1 MDEKNIDEIISD
13 YLTKDIDLNEKN
25 IKASKLALLDTI
37 GCVFNASL
45 NISATIFATFGL
57 SDSIHNPITYMKDI
71 ESLKER
77 ARFFSILTRW
87 FDYNDTFLAK
97 EWAHPSDN
105 IGTIFS
111 YFMEKNNM
119 KINTFIDSL
128 IKMYEIQGCLAL
140 GTSLNKEGYD
150 HVFYVKLSSASIF
163 SSLISK
169 NNSETIKRTVNN
181 VLLDGVN
188 LRAYRHEPNV
198 GKRKSWAAGDAV
210 SRGIEIALVSE
221 FEDELYSTIQQD
233 EDWGFEK
240 VFLNNQNLSFGKDLS
255 DWVVEN
261 ILFKVLY
268 PAEFHGQSA
277 IEASVKLSDLYK
289 EKQDEIERIIVQT
302 HEPAL
307 RIISNKENLTNA
319 SDRDHS
325 LEYMTAAG
333 LLFKEV
339 KSESYEDNFSGIQQI
354 ENLRKK
360 IAVQEN
366 KEFTDNY
373 YDISKRYIAN
383 TVYFEYTDGSFSK
396 KETVET
402 PIGHPKRREE
412 AEPLLMQKFIDNMS
426 SHFSEEKAKDIWEK
440 ILLIDVDSEF
450 KEVIKLLSND

>member
-1 MDEKNIDEIISD
+1 MQNNNLDTQINKFLSKPLKNDDHFTSAKLAILDTLGCIIEASSHDEVNNFAIEDKSFELFSNPFLNVGKLNSYQEVAW
-13 YLTKDIDLNEKN
+13 YLT
-25 IKASKLALLDTI
+25 
-37 GCVFNASL
+37 V
-45 NISATIFATFGL
+45 
-57 SDSIHNPITYMKDI
+57 
-71 ESLKER
+71 
-77 ARFFSILTRW
+77 LTRW

-105 IGTIFS
+105 FGSIYS
-111 YFMEKNNM
+111 YFYSNPNFK
-119 KINTFIDSL
+119 FIDFTTAL
-128 IKMYEIQGCLAL
+128 TKAYEIQGSLCL
-140 GTSLNKEGYD
+140 GTSLNKLGYD
-150 HVFYVKLSSASIF
+150 HVFYVKLASGAVF
-163 SSLISK
+163 SSLLSK
-169 NNSETIKRTVNN
+169 GNEKIVHRTINHI
-181 VLLDGVN
+181 LLDGPS
-188 LRAYRHEPNV
+188 LRSYRHFPNV

-233 EDWGFEK
+233 ENWGFEK
-240 VFLNNQNLSFGKDLS
+240 IFLNNQKLSFGKDLS

-261 ILFKVLY
+261 VLFKVLY

-277 IEASVKLSDLYK
+277 IEASIKLSDLYK
-289 EKQDEIERIIVQT
+289 EKEDEIERIIVDT

-307 RIISNKENLTNA
+307 RIISNKENLSNA

-325 LEYMTAAG
+325 LEYMIAAG

-402 PIGHPKRREE
+402 PIGHPNRREE
-412 AEPLLMQKFIDNMS
+412 AEPLLKEKFVDNMS
-426 SHFSEEKAKDIWEK
+426 SHFSEEKAKDIWDK
-440 ILLIDVDSEF
+440 ILLIDVDSDF

>member
-1 MDEKNIDEIISD
+1 
-13 YLTKDIDLNEKN
+13 
-25 IKASKLALLDTI
+25 
-37 GCVFNASL
+37 
-45 NISATIFATFGL
+45 
-57 SDSIHNPITYMKDI
+57 MKDI

-150 HVFYVKLSSASIF
+150 HVFYVKLSSASLF

-169 NNSETIKRTVNN
+169 NNSDTIKRTVNN

-210 SRGIEIALVSE
+210 SRGIDIALVSK

-233 EDWGFEK
+233 ENWGFEK
-240 VFLNNQNLSFGKDLS
+240 IFLNNQKLSFGKDLS

-261 ILFKVLY
+261 VLFKVLY

-277 IEASVKLSDLYK
+277 IEASIKLSDLYK
-289 EKQDEIERIIVQT
+289 EKEDEIERIIVDT

-307 RIISNKENLTNA
+307 RIISNKENLSNA

-325 LEYMTAAG
+325 LEYMIAAG

-339 KSESYEDNFSGIQQI
+339 KSETYEDNFSGLSEI

-360 IAVQEN
+360 ITVQEN

-373 YDISKRYIAN
+373 YDLSKRYIAN

-402 PIGHPKRREE
+402 PIGHPNRREE
-412 AEPLLMQKFIDNMS
+412 AEPLLKEKFVDNMS
-426 SHFSEEKAKDIWEK
+426 SHFSEEKAKDIWDK
-440 ILLIDVDSEF
+440 ILLIDVDSDF

>member
-45 NISATIFATFGL
+45 NTSATIFATFGL

-77 ARFFSILTRW
+77 ARFFSILARW

-150 HVFYVKLSSASIF
+150 HVFYVKLSSASLF

-169 NNSETIKRTVNN
+169 NNSDTIKRTVNN

-210 SRGIEIALVSE
+210 SRGIEIALVSK

-233 EDWGFEK
+233 ENWGFEK
-240 VFLNNQNLSFGKDLS
+240 IFLNNQKLSFGKDLS

-261 ILFKVLY
+261 VLFKVLY

-277 IEASVKLSDLYK
+277 IEASIKLSDLYK
-289 EKQDEIERIIVQT
+289 EKEDEIE
-302 HEPAL
+302 
-307 RIISNKENLTNA
+307 
-319 SDRDHS
+319 
-325 LEYMTAAG
+325 
-333 LLFKEV
+333 
-339 KSESYEDNFSGIQQI
+339 
-354 ENLRKK
+354 
-360 IAVQEN
+360 
-366 KEFTDNY
+366 
-373 YDISKRYIAN
+373 
-383 TVYFEYTDGSFSK
+383 
-396 KETVET
+396 
-402 PIGHPKRREE
+402 
-412 AEPLLMQKFIDNMS
+412 
-426 SHFSEEKAKDIWEK
+426 
-440 ILLIDVDSEF
+440 
-450 KEVIKLLSND
+450 

>member
-13 YLTKDIDLNEKN
+13 YLNKDIQLNEKN

-45 NISATIFATFGL
+45 NTPATIFATYGL
-57 SDSIHNPITYMKDI
+57 SDSIDNPVSYMKDI
-71 ESLKER
+71 DSIKER
-77 ARFFSILTRW
+77 ARFFSIFTRW

-111 YFMEKNNM
+111 YFIEKNNM
-119 KINTFIDSL
+119 KVSTFIDSL

-140 GTSLNKEGYD
+140 HTSLNKEGYD
-150 HVFYVKLSSASIF
+150 HVFYVKLASASVF

-169 NNSETIKRTVNN
+169 NNSEIIKRTVNN

-210 SRGIEIALVSE
+210 SRGMEIALVSE
-221 FEDELYSTIQQD
+221 FEDEIYSSVQQD
-233 EDWGFEK
+233 GEWGFEK
-240 VFLNNQNLSFGKDLS
+240 IFLNNQKLNFGKDLS

-289 EKQDEIERIIVQT
+289 EKEDGIEKIIVET
-302 HEPAL
+302 HEPAI
-307 RIISNKENLTNA
+307 RIISNKENLKNP

-325 LEYMTAAG
+325 LEYMIAAG

-339 KSESYEDNFSGIQQI
+339 KSETYEDNFSGLKQI

-360 IAVQEN
+360 IKVQEN
-366 KEFTDNY
+366 KEFTDSY
-373 YDISKRYIAN
+373 YDLSKRHIAN
-383 TVYFEYTDGSFSK
+383 TIYFQYTDGSFSN

-402 PIGHPKRREE
+402 PIGHPNRREE
-412 AEPLLMQKFIDNMS
+412 AEPLLKQKFINNMS
-426 SHFSEEKAKDIWEK
+426 SHFPEDKAKDIWDK

-450 KEVIKLLSND
+450 KEIIKLLSND

>member
-37 GCVFNASL
+37 GCVFSASF
-45 NISATIFATFGL
+45 NTSATIFATFGL
-57 SDSIHNPITYMKDI
+57 TDSIDNPITYMKGI
-71 ESLKER
+71 QSLKER
-77 ARFFSILTRW
+77 ARFFSIFTRW

-150 HVFYVKLSSASIF
+150 HVFYVKLSSASVL

-210 SRGIEIALVSE
+210 SRGIEIALVSK

-233 EDWGFEK
+233 ENWGFEK
-240 VFLNNQNLSFGKDLS
+240 IFLNNQKLSFGKDLS

-261 ILFKVLY
+261 VLFKVLY

-277 IEASVKLSDLYK
+277 IEASIKLSDLYK
-289 EKQDEIERIIVQT
+289 EKEDEIERIIVDT

-325 LEYMTAAG
+325 LEYMVAAG

-339 KSESYEDNFSGIQQI
+339 KSETYEDNFSGIQQI

-360 IAVQEN
+360 ITVQEN

-373 YDISKRYIAN
+373 YDLSKRHIAN

-412 AEPLLMQKFIDNMS
+412 AEPLLKQKFIGNMS
-426 SHFSEEKAKDIWEK
+426 SHFSEEKAKDIWDK

>member
-1 MDEKNIDEIISD
+1 MDQKNIDEIISD
-13 YLTKDIDLNEKN
+13 YLTKDIDLDKEN
-25 IKASKLALLDTI
+25 IKASKLVLLDTI
-37 GCVFNASL
+37 GCVFDASL
-45 NISATIFATFGL
+45 NKSSTIFATYGL
-57 SDSIHNPITYMKDI
+57 NDSIDNPITYMKDI
-71 ESLKER
+71 ESIKER
-77 ARFFSILTRW
+77 ARFFSVFTRW

-105 IGTIFS
+105 IGTIFG
-111 YFMEKNNM
+111 YFIEKNNM
-119 KINTFIDSL
+119 KVSSFIDSL
-128 IKMYEIQGCLAL
+128 IKLYEIQGCLAL

-150 HVFYVKLSSASIF
+150 HVFYVKLASASVF

-169 NNSETIKRTVNN
+169 RNPEAIKRTVNN

-198 GKRKSWAAGDAV
+198 GKRKSWAAGDSV
-210 SRGIEIALVSE
+210 SRGIEIAIVSE
-221 FEDELYSTIQQD
+221 FDDEIYSEVQQD
-233 EDWGFEK
+233 KKWGFENI
-240 VFLNNQNLSFGKDLS
+240 FLNNQKLGFGKDLS

-261 ILFKVLY
+261 VLFKVLY

-289 EKQDEIERIIVQT
+289 EKENEIERIIVET

-307 RIISNKENLTNA
+307 RIISNKENLMNP

-325 LEYMTAAG
+325 LEYMIAAG

-339 KSESYEDNFSGIQQI
+339 KSETYEDKFSGFNQI
-354 ENLRKK
+354 EDLRKK
-360 IAVQEN
+360 IEIKEN
-366 KEFTDNY
+366 KEFTDTY
-373 YDISKRYIAN
+373 YDLSKRHIAN
-383 TVYFEYTDGSFSK
+383 TVYFEYTDGSLSK

-402 PIGHPKRREE
+402 PIGHPNRREE
-412 AEPLLMQKFIDNMS
+412 AEPLLKQKFIDNMS
-426 SHFSEEKAKDIWEK
+426 SHFSEENAKDIWDK

>member
-45 NISATIFATFGL
+45 NTSATIFATFGL

-150 HVFYVKLSSASIF
+150 HVFYVKLSSASLF
-163 SSLISK
+163 SALISK
-169 NNSETIKRTVNN
+169 NNSDTIKRTVNN

-210 SRGIEIALVSE
+210 SRGIEIALVSK

-233 EDWGFEK
+233 ENWGFEK
-240 VFLNNQNLSFGKDLS
+240 IFLNNQKLSFGKDLS

-261 ILFKVLY
+261 VLFKVLY

-277 IEASVKLSDLYK
+277 IEASIKLSDLYK
-289 EKQDEIERIIVQT
+289 EKEDEIERVIVDT

-307 RIISNKENLTNA
+307 RIISNKENLSNA

-325 LEYMTAAG
+325 LEYMIAAG

-339 KSESYEDNFSGIQQI
+339 KSETYEDNFSGIQQI

-426 SHFSEEKAKDIWEK
+426 SHFSEEKAKDIWNK

>member
-1 MDEKNIDEIISD
+1 MYEKNIDEIISD

-45 NISATIFATFGL
+45 NTSATIFATFGL

-150 HVFYVKLSSASIF
+150 HVFYVKLSSASLF

-198 GKRKSWAAGDAV
+198 GKRKSWAAGAAV

-289 EKQDEIERIIVQT
+289 EKQDEIERIIVET

-396 KETVET
+396 KETVAT

>member
-13 YLTKDIDLNEKN
+13 YLTKDIALNEKN

-45 NISATIFATFGL
+45 NTSATIFATFGL

-150 HVFYVKLSSASIF
+150 HVFYVKLSSASLF

-169 NNSETIKRTVNN
+169 NNSDTIKRTVNN

-210 SRGIEIALVSE
+210 SRGIEIALVSK

-233 EDWGFEK
+233 ENWGFEK
-240 VFLNNQNLSFGKDLS
+240 IFLNNQKLSFGKDLS
-255 DWVVEN
+255 DWGVEN
-261 ILFKVLY
+261 VLFKVLY

-277 IEASVKLSDLYK
+277 IEASIKLSDLYK
-289 EKQDEIERIIVQT
+289 EKEDEIERIIVDT

-307 RIISNKENLTNA
+307 RIISNKENLSNA

-325 LEYMTAAG
+325 LEYMIAAG

-339 KSESYEDNFSGIQQI
+339 KSETYEDNFSGIQQI